1 MCLVQIRMK
10 GRNAFGSRRLPCI
23 ASLQAGVFLIIFS
36 VSAVHEGLCQAQAV
50 VGHGGQ
56 TQPPTLLGVGV
67 FIVVTAFLLV

>member
-1 MCLVQIRMK
+1 MRLVL
-10 GRNAFGSRRLPCI
+10 AAYLASRVCKQVY
-23 ASLQAGVFLIIFS
+23 SSSFFS
-36 VSAVHEGLCQAQAV
+36 VSAVHEGLCQAQAL